1 MLNEIILNLYA
12 QEGIS
17 RPKAEEYFENL
28 NEYEK
33 REFTDDLLFLALGSN
48 VNESQLDTALENSGY
63 RNTINYYD
71 MLRSK
76 RDVFRNNLSR
86 VKNLDGR
93 PFKQGFTLLLELF
106 KEAYKYKILQCRQSG
121 GKCNHWWHKN
131 LSDENTLNLIL
142 TGNFGKSAGETERI
156 IRVVK
161 EISGK

>member
-12 QEGIS
+12 QGGLSGQRI
-17 RPKAEEYFENL
+17 EEYFSSLGED
-28 NEYEK
+28 K
-33 REFTDDLLFLALGSN
+33 KKEFVNKLLFLAQSSN
-48 VNESQLDTALENSGY
+48 VSERQLDTALQNSGY
-63 RNTINYYD
+63 RNTINYYN
-71 MLRSK
+71 MLKSK

-106 KEAYKYKILQCRQSG
+106 KEAYKYKILQCRQSE

-131 LSDENTLNLIL
+131 LSDENILNLIL
-142 TGNFGKSAGETERI
+142 TGNFEKSAGETIRI
-156 IRVVK
+156 IRAIK